1 MAITSTGFGSGLP
14 INDLVSQL
22 VQAEAAPKT
31 NLLNR
36 KETTLQSELTAVGVL
51 KGALS
56 DFQSKLAG
64 LADPDRYTSRSTT
77 TSDSKY
83 ASFSAEDEAA
93 IGSYSLE
100 VQNLATAQKLV
111 GQTGFTDGAEGSL
124 VFTNQAGDSFTVDI
138 GTANSTL
145 EGISDAINNEASNF
159 GVTATILNLT
169 SGARLVLTA
178 NDTGVDQRIT
188 SITSSSTTGDLS
200 VFDYTFTAAADPELD
215 GDGTNWDQ
223 VISAANANYTL
234 EGQPLTSATNT
245 IEDVIPNTT
254 LTLKKATEADSPVDL
269 SVKSNTNTIK
279 GLLEGFVKAYN
290 ELQTLLTEQTKYNAE
305 TGVAGVLQGDAM
317 TRTLQSQLRG
327 ILYGTGSGSDITNL
341 TQLGITTDASGK
353 LTLDGGKLD
362 TALSSN
368 YDGVKAFFTDETSG
382 FATRMDT
389 LLEGFLKSDGALS
402 GRNDSIDRQLNDIN
416 DQRESLAL
424 RLNQLEARLFS
435 QFNAMDTLVAQLNS
449 SGTYLQ
455 QQLASIAQITNS
467 KKS

>member
-1 MAITSTGFGSGLP
+1 MTITSTGFGSGLP

-36 KETTLQSELTAVGVL
+36 KETALQSELTAVGVL

-56 DFQSKLAG
+56 DFQSKLSG
-64 LADPDRYTSRSTT
+64 LADADRYTSRSAT
-77 TSDSKY
+77 TSDSQY
-83 ASFSAEDEAA
+83 ASFSAEDEAS

-100 VQNLATAQKLV
+100 IQNLATAQKLV
-111 GQTGFTDGAEGSL
+111 GQSGFTDGAEGSL
-124 VFTNQAGDSFTVDI
+124 VFINQSGDSFTVVI
-138 GTANSTL
+138 GTEDSTL
-145 EGISDAINNEASNF
+145 EGISDAINNNASNF

-178 NDTGVDQRIT
+178 NETGADERIT
-188 SITSSSTTGDLS
+188 SITSSSTNGDLS
-200 VFDYTFTAAADPELD
+200 VFDYTFTADADPDLD
-215 GDGTNWDQ
+215 GDDTNWDQ
-223 VISAANANYTL
+223 VRSAADANYTL
-234 EGQPLTSATNT
+234 EGQPLISATNT
-245 IEDVIPNTT
+245 IDGVIPNTS
-254 LTLKKATEADSPVDL
+254 LTLKKVTETDSPVDL
-269 SVKSNTNTIK
+269 TVKSNTNTIK
-279 GLLEGFVKAYN
+279 GLLQGFVTAYN

-305 TGVAGVLQGDAM
+305 TGAAGVLQGDAM

-327 ILYGTGSGSDITNL
+327 ILYGSGGSSTITNL

-353 LTLDGGKLD
+353 LTLDGSKLD
-362 TALSSN
+362 TALTNS
-368 YDGVKAFFTDETSG
+368 YDAVKTFFTDETSG
-382 FATRMDT
+382 FATRIDT
-389 LLEGFLKSDGALS
+389 LLEGFLKSNGALS
-402 GRNDSIDRQLNDIN
+402 GRTDSIGRQLEDIN